1 VSDSS
6 ETYFE
11 AYETARCDLV
21 ELIAE
26 QQRLE
31 KKKLALRKTLESLG
45 ALCASEGIEV
55 DPSTEAANLLENS
68 KLADEIRTI
77 LEAEHPNYISPHSIK
92 TCLEGIGWDLTKYGN
107 PQAAIQMVLKRWV
120 QSGEVYTI
128 RSQADDKQ
136 LYRIRAAHTAQD
148 GEGAA
153 VEEMKTKIQAGRERE
168 RKAEKAKRRA
178 SKTAMNAAI
187 TDLESKRRAY
197 GKQ

>member
-1 VSDSS
+1 
-6 ETYFE
+6 
-11 AYETARCDLV
+11 
-21 ELIAE
+21 
-26 QQRLE
+26 
-31 KKKLALRKTLESLG
+31 
-45 ALCASEGIEV
+45 
-55 DPSTEAANLLENS
+55 
-68 KLADEIRTI
+68 
-77 LEAEHPNYISPHSIK
+77 
-92 TCLEGIGWDLTKYGN
+92 
-107 PQAAIQMVLKRWV
+107 V

-136 LYRIRAAHTAQD
+136 RYRIRAAHTAQD